1 MMKHYN
7 ICGLTV
13 ECDFR
18 HGIMLSRSEKYLCDK
33 ADVDISIPFN
43 PAAMEHYE
51 RIALHLSPDERE
63 LMYTAHDFYIA
74 LLNFN
79 GFMLHS
85 SAVEVDG
92 QAYLFSAPSGTGKS
106 THTSLWLELFGDKAQ
121 IINDD
126 KPAIRITDNGIYAYG
141 TPWSGKSDL
150 NVNEGYPLGGICV
163 LERSEHNFINP
174 LDEGTAVFSI
184 LNQTI
189 RPQAPEAMGQLLT
202 LLDTVIKQ
210 VPVWKMGCNI
220 SVDAAKM
227 AYEAM
232 SRATPS
238 GSSRLF

>member
-1 MMKHYN
+1 MMKYYN

-18 HGIMLSRSEKYLCDK
+18 YGTMTARSEKYLCDK
-33 ADVDISIPFN
+33 GNADISIPFN
-43 PAAMEHYE
+43 PAAMEYYE
-51 RIALHLSPDERE
+51 KIAPNLTIDERE
-63 LMYTAHDFYIA
+63 LMYTARDFYME
-74 LLNFN
+74 LLKFD

-92 QAYLFSAPSGTGKS
+92 RAYLFSAPSGTGKS

-126 KPAIRITDNGIYAYG
+126 KPAIRITENGIYAYG

-163 LERSEHNFINP
+163 LERAEKNFINP

-202 LLDTVIKQ
+202 LLDKVIKQ
-210 VPVWKMGCNI
+210 IPVWKMGCNI

-232 SRATPS
+232 S
-238 GSSRLF
+238 GNSRIL